1 MLSNAKRTYALA
13 DFTVE
18 GKAGKWF
25 YWKTARY
32 GDREERHGPYSSISS
47 AAVDERNHETGL
59 LSPASRVAPN
69 RGLFSRYN

>member
-32 GDREERHGPYSSISS
+32 CDREERHGPYSS
-47 AAVDERNHETGL
+47 L
-59 LSPASRVAPN
+59 ASVTLIIARHLKKEITKLDASHRLPE
-69 RGLFSRYN
+69 